1 MKNRLVKD
9 WMSKNVIT
17 VSPAT
22 TMQDAYQLMQEKSI
36 RRLPVVKKG
45 KLVGILSLGDV
56 REASHDLD
64 KLKVSNVMEANVLA
78 VGKEDTLKTAAM
90 LMYTNK
96 IGALPVVDDR
106 DHLVGIITE
115 SDIFKVLI
123 AWFNED
129 ESRK

>member
-1 MKNRLVKD
+1 MKTRLVKD
-9 WMSKNVIT
+9 WMTKNVIT

-22 TMQDAYQLMQEKSI
+22 KMQEAHRLMQEKSI
-36 RRLPVVKKG
+36 RRLLVVKKG

-56 REASHDLD
+56 REASHELER
-64 KLKVSNVMEANVLA
+64 LKVSGVMQPNVVAVSAN
-78 VGKEDTLKTAAM
+78 DTLKTAAM

-123 AWFNED
+123 TWFNEE
-129 ESRK
+129 ESS

>member
-9 WMSKNVIT
+9 WMTRNVIT

-22 TMQDAYQLMQEKSI
+22 TMQEAHQLIQEKSI

-45 KLVGILSLGDV
+45 KVVGILSLGDV
-56 REASHDLD
+56 REASHNLN
-64 KLKVSNVMEANVLA
+64 KLKVSSVMQPNVIA
-78 VGKEDTLKTAAM
+78 VGAEDTLKTAAM

-123 AWFNED
+123 AWFNE
-129 ESRK
+129 EENS

>member
-9 WMSKNVIT
+9 WMTRNVIT

-22 TMQDAYQLMQEKSI
+22 TMQEAYQLIQEKSI

-45 KLVGILSLGDV
+45 KVVGILSLGDV
-56 REASHDLD
+56 REASHNLN
-64 KLKVSNVMEANVLA
+64 KLKVSSVMQPNVIA
-78 VGKEDTLKTAAM
+78 VGAEDTLKTAAM

-123 AWFNED
+123 AWFNE
-129 ESRK
+129 EENS